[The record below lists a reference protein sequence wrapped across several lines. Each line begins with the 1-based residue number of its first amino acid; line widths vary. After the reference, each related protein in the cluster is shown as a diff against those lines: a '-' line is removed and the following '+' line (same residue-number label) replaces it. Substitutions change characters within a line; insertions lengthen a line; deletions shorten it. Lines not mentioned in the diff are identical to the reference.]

1 MDTDV
6 FFVTASN
13 STTRID
19 TGDIPL
25 NTSCEY
31 KISLVSSL
39 ISSNLSTGGT
49 NPEEFNL
56 RIQSRYVVDSIIG
69 LYSYNFTSKKFI
81 LLNETSEL
89 TGVLNVRFTNS
100 YTIYINYYSR
110 SNTSCAGLNLNVSGP
125 GIGIEYVP
133 QPQPQPQPEPES
145 EPEPQSDPY
154 TAQTQSAGDSKT
166 LSAGAIVG
174 IVLSGVFLVTVIVLI
189 ILFRENIMNLLRRIF
204 AESDKIRPSVQ
215 INGFSTKK
223 KTQSIKKQNT
233 YDTTTNETESR
244 DKFTL

>member
-1 MDTDV
+1 M

-31 KISLVSSL
+31 KISIDSSL
-39 ISSNLSTGGT
+39 ISSNLNTGGA

-56 RIQSRYVVDSIIG
+56 RIQRRYVVDSIVG
-69 LYSYNFTSKKFI
+69 LYSYNTITKEFT
-81 LLNETSEL
+81 LLNETSER
-89 TGVLNVRFTNS
+89 TGVLNIRFTNI
-100 YTIYINYYSR
+100 TTFYINYYSR
-110 SNTSCAGLNLNVSGP
+110 SNTSCAGLNVGVSGP

-133 QPQPQPQPEPES
+133 QPQPQPQPEPEPV
-145 EPEPQSDPY
+145 PEPQPDPY

-189 ILFRENIMNLLRRIF
+189 ILFRENVMNLLRRIF
-204 AESDKIRPSVQ
+204 AESDKIKPSVQ
-215 INGFSTKK
+215 TNGFATRK
-223 KTQSIKKQNT
+223 KTQSIKKQST

>member
-1 MDTDV
+1 M

-56 RIQSRYVVDSIIG
+56 RIQSRYVVDSIVG
-69 LYSYNFTSKKFI
+69 LYSYNTTSKKFI
-81 LLNETSEL
+81 LLNETSER

-133 QPQPQPQPEPES
+133 QPQPEPES
-145 EPEPQSDPY
+145 EPEPQPDPY

-189 ILFRENIMNLLRRIF
+189 ILFRKNVINLLRRIF
-204 AESDKIRPSVQ
+204 AKSDKVKPSVQ
-215 INGFSTKK
+215 INRFVTKK

>member
-1 MDTDV
+1 M

-39 ISSNLSTGGT
+39 ISSNVSTGGT
-49 NPEEFNL
+49 NPEEVNL
-56 RIQSRYVVDSIIG
+56 RSQSRYVVDSIVG
-69 LYSYNFTSKKFI
+69 LYSYNTTSKKFI
-81 LLNETSEL
+81 LLNETSER

-133 QPQPQPQPEPES
+133 QPQPEPES
-145 EPEPQSDPY
+145 EPEPQPDPY

-189 ILFRENIMNLLRRIF
+189 ILFRKNVMNLLRRIF
-204 AESDKIRPSVQ
+204 AKSDKIKPSVQ
-215 INGFSTKK
+215 INGFATKK
-223 KTQSIKKQNT
+223 KTQSIKKQST
-233 YDTTTNETESR
+233 YDTTTNETESC

>member
-39 ISSNLSTGGT
+39 ISSNLSTGET

-56 RIQSRYVVDSIIG
+56 RILSRYVVDSIVG
-69 LYSYNFTSKKFI
+69 LYSYNTTSKKFI
-81 LLNETSEL
+81 LLNETSER

-133 QPQPQPQPEPES
+133 QPQPEPES
-145 EPEPQSDPY
+145 EPEPQPDPY

-189 ILFRENIMNLLRRIF
+189 ILFRENVMNLLRRIF
-204 AESDKIRPSVQ
+204 AESDKIKPSVQ
-215 INGFSTKK
+215 TNGFATRK

>member
-1 MDTDV
+1 M

-39 ISSNLSTGGT
+39 ISSNLNTGGA

-56 RIQSRYVVDSIIG
+56 RILSRYVVDSIVG
-69 LYSYNFTSKKFI
+69 LYSYNITSKKFI
-81 LLNETSEL
+81 LLNETSER

-125 GIGIEYVP
+125 GIGVEYV
-133 QPQPQPQPEPES
+133 PQPQPEPES
-145 EPEPQSDPY
+145 EPEPQPDPY

-189 ILFRENIMNLLRRIF
+189 ILFRENVMNLLRRIF
-204 AESDKIRPSVQ
+204 AKSDKIKPSVQ

-223 KTQSIKKQNT
+223 KTLSIKKQNT